1 MNSKLGLDHYEVR
14 KHMVLIAMAA
24 GLFLLDVST
33 ASAAAPGPVSAIS
46 PLLFAFL
53 VFLAC
58 TAIGTISIIAGTGG
72 GVLFT
77 TLFLGFTSIH
87 PDIVRATGLLAAVCG
102 TRIGARRYL
111 RRGIANIRL
120 VLFLGSC
127 YTLFAVAGALFGLTI
142 TRRFGDTGIAV
153 IKLTLG
159 VIVMAVGMMYLLV
172 KGTAYPEVMRVDRFT
187 RRLGLY
193 MAYWEASFKQPLKQP
208 IGYRV
213 TRSLVGALV
222 VCVVGFIS
230 GTLGLGA
237 GWAITPLFNFVM
249 LVPLKVAA
257 ATSAVIISIGDT
269 AAVFPYLMSNS
280 IFPVYAVPTIAGLIF
295 GAEIGSRIA
304 VKVKPRIIR
313 YVLIAIMMGTGTKLV
328 ITGLNLL

>member
-1 MNSKLGLDHYEVR
+1 LQMSLKRILALLGVFACVCL
-14 KHMVLIAMAA
+14 MS
-24 GLFLLDVST
+24 GG
-33 ASAAAPGPVSAIS
+33 SAAAAGSAPQAGIS
-46 PLLFAFL
+46 PELFALIVFL
-53 VFLAC
+53 VC
-58 TAIGTISIIAGTGG
+58 TAIGTIAIIAGTGG

-120 VLFLGSC
+120 VLLLGSC
-127 YTLFAVAGALFGLTI
+127 YALFAVIGALFGLTI
-142 TRRFGDTGIAV
+142 TRKFGDSGIAI

-159 VIVMAVGMMYLLV
+159 IIVMAVGAMYLLV
-172 KGTAYPEVMRVDRFT
+172 KGTAYPKIDWGDRFT
-187 RRLGLY
+187 RRLGLD
-193 MAYWEASFKQPLKQP
+193 MAYWEQSLRKSVRYK
-208 IGYRV
+208 V
-213 TRSLVGALV
+213 TRSLTGALV
-222 VCVVGFIS
+222 VCLVGFIS

-257 ATSAVIISIGDT
+257 ATSAVIISLGDT

-280 IFPVYAVPTIAGLIF
+280 VFPVYAVPTITGLIL

-304 VKVKPRIIR
+304 VKVKPKVIR
-313 YVLIAIMMGTGTKLV
+313 YVLIAIMLGTGVKLV
-328 ITGLNLL
+328 ITGLSLL